1 MMDHSDDRARLDRA
15 TAQIDTI
22 TKIRRA
28 PAQGEP
34 QRDAIN
40 SIVDGIVQDV
50 VAKITELRR
59 QLDEMEQ
66 AVIESAATSKARL
79 QAQVLICIKA
89 SEEVNRVGAAI
100 AKMRVNDE

>member
-1 MMDHSDDRARLDRA
+1 MNAETRLDRA
-15 TAQIDTI
+15 IHQIDTAI
-22 TKIRRA
+22 SKQRLSA
-28 PAQGEP
+28 PAKGEP

-50 VAKITELRR
+50 VAKIADLRS
-59 QLDEMEQ
+59 QLDALEQ

-89 SEEVNRVGAAI
+89 NEEVNRI
-100 AKMRVNDE
+100 ASAVARMRDGMGE

>member
-1 MMDHSDDRARLDRA
+1 MNAETRLDRA
-15 TAQIDTI
+15 TQAIDNAIAKQRLT
-22 TKIRRA
+22 A
-28 PAQGEP
+28 PAKGEP

-50 VAKITELRR
+50 VAKIADLRR
-59 QLDEMEQ
+59 QLDDMEQ

-89 SEEVNRVGAAI
+89 SEEVNRIAGAVAR
-100 AKMRVNDE
+100 MRDGMGE